1 MFIIFFYQ
9 EIVAYFFIKVNRLL
23 QFTFKYVI
31 ITVQEPQE
39 RCEMK
44 RLQQKPQEDKMAKL
58 KRRNWILMAVSL
70 ILAILAY
77 NFLR

>member
-1 MFIIFFYQ
+1 
-9 EIVAYFFIKVNRLL
+9 
-23 QFTFKYVI
+23 
-31 ITVQEPQE
+31 
-39 RCEMK
+39 MK
-44 RLQQKPQEDKMAKL
+44 RQQQKPQEDKMAKL